1 MDKYLLIGKCRT
13 IKHPEIAGGVIVLFE
28 QLLNDFK
35 ESDLAY
41 RVIDLNNRNYFIKF
55 FAVISIYV
63 KLLFFIP
70 RMDVIFF
77 NGTAGEY
84 KFYSWY
90 VVLIS
95 KVFGKKIILRKFAGN
110 FHEFYE
116 EKFNFLSKV
125 LVGYALKNADINYF
139 ETKYLISNFALIANN
154 PKWFPNIRKRP
165 LQVHFKRYRKKFI
178 FIGHVSEVKGI
189 TEILKAKQSLGPDFT
204 IDVFGPKNYNC
215 PDNLKDDFKRAYK
228 GVLSS
233 KKVIKTL
240 QKYDVLVL
248 PTYHTGEGYPGVI
261 LEAFSVGIP
270 VIATPLEGIREMIK
284 ENESGIFVEQR
295 NYMDLI
301 KKIESIND
309 DNYNSLSEGALK
321 AFENFDSGIVMKRIF
336 NEIENIE

>member
-1 MDKYLLIGKCRT
+1 M
-13 IKHPEIAGGVIVLFE
+13 AGGVIVLFE

-35 ESDLAY
+35 ERDLAY

-55 FAVISIYV
+55 FAVIIIYV

-110 FHEFYE
+110 FHEIYE
-116 EKFNFLSKV
+116 EKFNLFSKI
-125 LVGYALKNADINYF
+125 LVSYALKNADINYF
-139 ETKYLISNFALIANN
+139 ETKYLISHFASIANN

-165 LQVHFKRYRKKFI
+165 LQVHSKRYRKNFI

-189 TEILKAKQSLGPDFT
+189 TEILKAKQSLGTDFT

-215 PDNLKDDFKRAYK
+215 PENLKDDFKRAYK

-233 KKVIKTL
+233 KEVISTL
-240 QKYDVLVL
+240 LEYDVLLL
-248 PTYHTGEGYPGVI
+248 PTFHAGEGYPGVI
-261 LEAFSVGIP
+261 IEAISVGVP
-270 VIATPLEGIREMIK
+270 VISTALAGISEMIQDNK
-284 ENESGIFVEQR
+284 SGIFVEQR
-295 NYMDLI
+295 NYIDLI
-301 KKIESIND
+301 EKIKSITV
-309 DNYNSLSEGALK
+309 DNYSSLSQGALK
-321 AFENFDSGIVMKRIF
+321 AFENFDSETVMKRIF
-336 NEIENIE
+336 NEIEQLD